1 MKAFF
6 VSILCVISIGLY
18 AADFTPATAPST
30 TIQSVNNAS
39 YMSSG
44 STYSSAVYEVGSYS
58 PAAHSPARGPRKA
71 SPGTDNTGY
80 DPNNPQFSPIGD
92 ALIPLLLIALAYT
105 AIRAR
110 RKKRLSE
117 HTSNS

>member
-30 TIQSVNNAS
+30 TMQSVNNAS

-44 STYSSAVYEVGSYS
+44 STYSSTVYAIGATS
-58 PAAHSPARGPRKA
+58 PSDAPARGPRK
-71 SPGTDNTGY
+71 SPPGTDTSGY
-80 DPNNPQFSPIGD
+80 NPDNPQFSPIGD
-92 ALIPLLLIALAYT
+92 ALLPLLLMALVYMV
-105 AIRAR
+105 IRVR

>member
-30 TIQSVNNAS
+30 TMQSVNNAS

-44 STYSSAVYEVGSYS
+44 STYSSTVYAIGATS
-58 PAAHSPARGPRKA
+58 PSDAPARGPRKPP
-71 SPGTDNTGY
+71 PGSDTSGYHPDN
-80 DPNNPQFSPIGD
+80 PLFAPLGD
-92 ALIPLLLIALAYT
+92 ALIPLFRMVMVYATYLLLL
-105 AIRAR
+105 R
-110 RKKRLSE
+110 RKSRV
-117 HTSNS
+117 

>member
-30 TIQSVNNAS
+30 TMQSVNNAS

-44 STYSSAVYEVGSYS
+44 STYSSTVYAIGATS
-58 PAAHSPARGPRKA
+58 PSDAPARGPRK
-71 SPGTDNTGY
+71 SPPGTDTSGY
-80 DPNNPQFSPIGD
+80 NPDNPQFSPLGD
-92 ALIPLLLIALAYT
+92 ALFPLLLMVMAY
-105 AIRAR
+105 AISILLRR
-110 RKKRLSE
+110 RKSRV
-117 HTSNS
+117 